1 MVMMDQKVKKVRLD
15 QQATLDQQVLLE
27 VKAVRDKRVK

>member
-15 QQATLDQQVLLE
+15 QQATLDQQVLQE